1 MLERIDSFL
10 SNILKTVNES
20 VPRRVIRY
28 REIVSSGV
36 YSVET
41 VGGGLHHFDP
51 QEVKKIG
58 EELPSEIL
66 DQLHLPFIFVK
77 NTELEE
83 SVYLIRV
90 YGSEVEAFQKLMNVK
105 TLPRSSRGPY
115 TYKPLVAEFIN
126 RYPSLAVMGC
136 L

>member
-1 MLERIDSFL
+1 MDKIDSFL
-10 SNILKTVNES
+10 SNILKTVNDS
-20 VPRRVIRY
+20 VPKRVVKY
-28 REIVSSGV
+28 REIVGSGV
-36 YSVET
+36 YHVET
-41 VGGGLHHFDP
+41 VGGGVHHFDP
-51 QEVKKIG
+51 EEVRKIG
-58 EELPSEIL
+58 EALPAEIL
-66 DQLHLPFIFVK
+66 DHLHLPFIFVK

-90 YGSEVEAFQKLMNVK
+90 YGSEAEAFQKLMNVK

-126 RYPSLAVMGC
+126 RYPSLAVMGY